1 MPIGHRTNLIQFLRA
16 VRPVTNPTDGELLG
30 RFVARRDG
38 AAFAELVRRHG
49 PMVLGVCL
57 RVLRHEQ
64 DAEDA
69 FQAAFLVLARKA
81 ASVVPREAVG
91 GWLHGVACRT
101 ALGARARRSRREA
114 REKHVGDLPEQAA
127 TELHRIWDEL
137 APLLDRELSRLPEK
151 YRLPV
156 VLCEMEGRPRK
167 EVARQLGVPEGTL
180 SSRLATARKM
190 LAQRLSRC
198 GVGLS
203 VVALAAGL
211 GHGAAQAKV
220 PECLAVSTVE
230 AASSFATGC
239 VAAGAVRPGAAALT
253 EGVMKA
259 MLIGKI
265 KVATAMLLAILLVA
279 GVGALGR
286 HALAGDGPSA
296 GGSGGPS
303 APTGT
308 SGPPP
313 AVTGPPGPP
322 TAPGTTT
329 PTGGGLPPGAPDGP
343 RTAPPAPGITP
354 TAPSGGPGTAPT
366 GGGFG
371 PPGVPGDGSTPGLP
385 GRLTDPSKGKPNP
398 EQRLTEMERKLRQL
412 QEKVDALEKEL
423 RSLRGD
429 RDKPAPKARGVDG
442 QIKVFTLQHADA
454 RATAAVLG
462 QTFAVRDTQTRISD
476 AGKNQIVV
484 YADVETLVKIANVL
498 QELDVPKK

>member
-16 VRPVTNPTDGELLG
+16 VRPVANPTDGELLG
-30 RFVARRDG
+30 PFVARRDG

-114 REKHVGDLPEQAA
+114 RAKHVGDLPEPAT
-127 TELHRIWDEL
+127 TELGGIWGEV

-156 VLCEMEGRPRK
+156 VLCELEGRSRK

-190 LAQRLSRC
+190 LVQRLSRC

-203 VVALAAGL
+203 VVALTAGL
-211 GHGAAQAKV
+211 GHGAARATV

-265 KVATAMLLAILLVA
+265 KVATAVLLAVLLVA
-279 GVGALGR
+279 GVGTLGR

-296 GGSGGPS
+296 GGSGGP
-303 APTGT
+303 AGPTGT

-313 AVTGPPGPP
+313 AVGPPGPP
-322 TAPGTTT
+322 SAPGTTT
-329 PTGGGLPPGAPDGP
+329 PTGGSLPPGAPDGP
-343 RTAPPAPGITP
+343 RTAPT
-354 TAPSGGPGTAPT
+354 T
-366 GGGFG
+366 GRPQ
-371 PPGVPGDGSTPGLP
+371 PPGFPGGGSTPGFP
-385 GRLTDPSKGKPNP
+385 GKPPTDPSKVKPDP

-423 RSLRGD
+423 RSLRGN
-429 RDKPAPKARGVDG
+429 REKPPPKARGADG
-442 QIKVFTLQHADA
+442 QIKVFPLQHADA

-462 QTFAVRDTQTRISD
+462 QTFATHNTQTRISD

-484 YADVETLVKIANVL
+484 YADVETIVKIANVL